1 MSASFPNKMSASFP
15 NNDLRRHVLT
25 NAQPPL
31 KMPIYFYKLEQRLN
45 RQESRIRHLEDQIEE
60 AQRDNQRLKDQ
71 LTQGVPIEQVKTR
84 SDSESNVFRISL

>member
-1 MSASFPNKMSASFP
+1 MSASFPS
-15 NNDLRRHVLT
+15 NDLRRHVLT
-25 NAQPPL
+25 KAQATQ

-45 RQESRIRHLEDQIEE
+45 RQESRIRYLEDQIEE

-84 SDSESNVFRISL
+84 SDSESNVFKISL

>member
-1 MSASFPNKMSASFP
+1 MSASFP

-25 NAQPPL
+25 KAQTTQ

-45 RQESRIRHLEDQIEE
+45 RQESRIRYLEDQIEE
-60 AQRDNQRLKDQ
+60 AQRDNKRLKDQ

-84 SDSESNVFRISL
+84 SDSESNVFKISL